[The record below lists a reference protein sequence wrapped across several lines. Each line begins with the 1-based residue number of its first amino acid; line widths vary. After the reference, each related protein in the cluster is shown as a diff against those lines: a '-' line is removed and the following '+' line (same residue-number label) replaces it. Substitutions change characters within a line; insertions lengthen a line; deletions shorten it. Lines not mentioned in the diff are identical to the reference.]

1 MATKLGILCI
11 SFDLQRKVGT
21 HRLLGETAIVKAMN
35 LMLNNFRE
43 KTIAI
48 AQIEGMEE
56 QETERRKKRE
66 KSNP

>member
-48 AQIEGMEE
+48 AQIEGDGRTRDRA
-56 QETERRKKRE
+56 TEKKRE
-66 KSNP
+66 K